1 MSTDKQVGVT
11 ANPEITS
18 LPGDTVSQFPRGV
31 ALPSQSPLYWVEQ
44 KDRYLRQLLI
54 RDIEA
59 LTGRRLIVYYSNR
72 ANTAAIIDHKDAHY
86 MTELM
91 SDCQNDLVD
100 LLLETNGGITDA
112 TEGVLSAI
120 RNTVPNFRVI
130 VARAAKSGGTII
142 ALASSEIVMGPSSEL
157 GPIDPQFQNI
167 PVSIIIANPNAD
179 FGLKKM
185 CENWTQ
191 QTQTLARKCLKQ
203 GMFGTTEKLKTDEEI
218 AGVVDSLSSGRFY
231 FSHGSA
237 IDHAEATQIGLTI
250 KYLPPDD
257 EVWKRIW
264 LLYSMYEY
272 DCREKNLLKIFES
285 SRLSNSIAA
294 PIQSAPPP
302 P

>member
-1 MSTDKQVGVT
+1 
-11 ANPEITS
+11 
-18 LPGDTVSQFPRGV
+18 
-31 ALPSQSPLYWVEQ
+31 
-44 KDRYLRQLLI
+44 
-54 RDIEA
+54 
-59 LTGRRLIVYYSNR
+59 
-72 ANTAAIIDHKDAHY
+72 
-86 MTELM
+86 
-91 SDCQNDLVD
+91 
-100 LLLETNGGITDA
+100 
-112 TEGVLSAI
+112 VLSAI
-120 RNTVPNFRVI
+120 RNTVPDFRVI

-191 QTQTLARKCLKQ
+191 QTQTLARKYLKQ
-203 GMFGTTEKLKTDEEI
+203 GMFGTPDKSKTDEDI
-218 AGVVDSLSSGRFY
+218 LNVVDSLSSGRFY

-237 IDHAEATQIGLTI
+237 IDHAEAAQIGLTI

-264 LLYSMYEY
+264 LLYSMYEF
-272 DCREKNLLKIFES
+272 DCRQQNLLKVFES

-294 PIQSAPPP
+294 PIQSTTPTPP
-302 P
+302 